1 MRIAKIIS
9 GGQTGAERGGLD
21 AAIRCGLPYGGWVP
35 KGRRAE
41 DGRVPAAYAGVR
53 ETESAAYT
61 ARTEANVVDS
71 DATLVLACG
80 LPVSGNMR
88 TCAIAQKHA
97 RPCFV
102 VNLAD
107 DRKTAT
113 DRIIGWL
120 TSLPLQEVALN
131 VDGSRE
137 SKVPGMQSV
146 AQSVLTDVITRVNGK
161 PLGPVG
167 AEE

>member
-1 MRIAKIIS
+1 MQITKIVS
-9 GGQTGAERGGLD
+9 GGQTGAERGGLN

-35 KGRRAE
+35 KGRRSE
-41 DGRVPAAYAGVR
+41 DGRVPAAYTDVR
-53 ETESAAYT
+53 ETESAAYM

-71 DATLVLACG
+71 DATLVLTCG

-88 TCAIAQKHA
+88 ICAFAQKHA
-97 RPCFV
+97 RPCLV

-113 DRIIGWL
+113 DRIVDWL
-120 TSLPLQEVALN
+120 TSLPLQKGSLN
-131 VDGSRE
+131 VDGARE

-146 AQSVLTDVITRVNGK
+146 AQSVLTDVIARVNGK
-161 PLGPVG
+161 PL
-167 AEE
+167 